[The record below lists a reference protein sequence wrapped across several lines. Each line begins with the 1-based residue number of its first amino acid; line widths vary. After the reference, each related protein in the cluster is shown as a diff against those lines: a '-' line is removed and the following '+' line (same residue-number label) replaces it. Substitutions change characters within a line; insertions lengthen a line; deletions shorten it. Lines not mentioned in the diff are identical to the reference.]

1 MSRRPAVITQADIAR
16 TLRAMHQVQ
25 YPGTLEIAPD
35 GTMRIVP
42 CGPAPTAQ
50 PEGRSGY
57 AAPHHAPIDDDEL
70 LDL

>member
-1 MSRRPAVITQADIAR
+1 MSRRPANVTQADIAR
-16 TLRAMHQVQ
+16 TLRAMLQVQ

-35 GTMRIVP
+35 GTMRIAP
-42 CGPAPTAQ
+42 SAPARSAE
-50 PEGRSGY
+50 PEGRAGH